1 MGVKNLLR
9 EEITDEI
16 GHLSK
21 MEVGSEEYE
30 KTVNGLTKL
39 VDRLNEMEKVEMEK
53 TNSNVENECKIE
65 EQDLKR
71 QQLEDDKK
79 DRLIRNGLTGVSVIG
94 GLAVTVW
101 GTLKTFK
108 FEETG
113 TITSQA
119 GRQFINKAINFLKK

>member
-21 MEVGSEEYE
+21 MQVGSDEYE

>member
-1 MGVKNLLR
+1 MSVKNLLR

-71 QQLEDDKK
+71 QQLEDEKK

-119 GRQFINKAINFLKK
+119 GRQFINKAINFFKK

>member
-1 MGVKNLLR
+1 MSVKNLLR

-21 MEVGSEEYE
+21 MEVGSEDYE

-39 VDRLNEMEKVEMEK
+39 VDRLNEMEKIEMEK

-65 EQDLKR
+65 ENDLKR

-79 DRLIRNGLTGVSVIG
+79 DRLIRNGITGVSVIG

-101 GTLKTFK
+101 GAVKTFK

>member
-1 MGVKNLLR
+1 MSVKNLLR

-21 MEVGSEEYE
+21 MQVGSEEYE

>member
-1 MGVKNLLR
+1 MSVKNLLR
-9 EEITDEI
+9 EEITEEI

-21 MEVGSEEYE
+21 MAVGSEDYE

-39 VDRLNEMEKVEMEK
+39 VDRLNEMEKIEMEK

-71 QQLEDDKK
+71 QQLEDEKK
-79 DRLIRNGLTGVSVIG
+79 DRLIRNSLTGVSVIG

>member
-1 MGVKNLLR
+1 MSVKNLLR
-9 EEITDEI
+9 EEITEEI
-16 GHLSK
+16 GLLSK
-21 MEVGSEEYE
+21 MEAGSEDYE
-30 KTVNGLTKL
+30 KTVNGITKL
-39 VDRLNEMEKVEMEK
+39 MDRLNEMDKIEMEK
-53 TNSNVENECKIE
+53 EKTEIENEFRVE

-71 QQLEDDKK
+71 KQMEDDKK
-79 DRLIRNGLTGVSVIG
+79 DRFVKNSLTGVSIIG
-94 GLAVTVW
+94 GLAITVW

>member
-21 MEVGSEEYE
+21 MQVGSEEYE

-71 QQLEDDKK
+71 QQLEDEKK

>member
-53 TNSNVENECKIE
+53 TNSNIENECKIE

>member
-1 MGVKNLLR
+1 MSVKNLLR

-21 MEVGSEEYE
+21 MEVGSEDYE

-39 VDRLNEMEKVEMEK
+39 VDRLNEMEKIEMEK

-71 QQLEDDKK
+71 QQLEDEKK

>member
-1 MGVKNLLR
+1 MSVKNLLR

-21 MEVGSEEYE
+21 MEVGSEDYE

-39 VDRLNEMEKVEMEK
+39 VDRLNEMEKIEMEK

-71 QQLEDDKK
+71 QQLEDEKK
-79 DRLIRNGLTGVSVIG
+79 DRLIRNGL
-94 GLAVTVW
+94 
-101 GTLKTFK
+101 TFK

>member
-1 MGVKNLLR
+1 MSVKNLLR

-21 MEVGSEEYE
+21 MQVGSEEYE

-39 VDRLNEMEKVEMEK
+39 VDRLNEIEKVEMEK

>member
-21 MEVGSEEYE
+21 MEVGSEDYE

-39 VDRLNEMEKVEMEK
+39 VDRLNEMEKIEMEK

-71 QQLEDDKK
+71 QQLEDEKK

>member
-53 TNSNVENECKIE
+53 TNSNIENECKIE

-71 QQLEDDKK
+71 QQLEDEKK

>member
-1 MGVKNLLR
+1 MSVKNLLR

-21 MEVGSEEYE
+21 MEVGSEDYE

-39 VDRLNEMEKVEMEK
+39 VDRLNEMEKIEMEK

>member
-21 MEVGSEEYE
+21 MQVGSEEYE

>member
-21 MEVGSEEYE
+21 MQVGSEEYE

-119 GRQFINKAINFLKK
+119 GRQFINKAINFFKK

>member
-21 MEVGSEEYE
+21 MEVGSEDYE

-39 VDRLNEMEKVEMEK
+39 VDRLNEMEKIEMEK